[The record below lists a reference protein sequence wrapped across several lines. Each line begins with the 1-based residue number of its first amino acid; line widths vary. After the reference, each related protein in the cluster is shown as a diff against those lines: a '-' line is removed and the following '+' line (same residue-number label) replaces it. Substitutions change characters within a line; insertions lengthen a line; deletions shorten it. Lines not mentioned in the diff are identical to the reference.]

1 MKPLRKEMHIRLYVT
16 ADLAQGLPVAL
27 DKEQAH
33 YLGSVMRVK
42 LAEHI
47 TLFNGRDGEW
57 VASIADL
64 QKNNGTAL
72 VVEQLRPQAEEPD
85 IWFLFAPLKAQK
97 NERLVEQ
104 ATELGA
110 SRIMPVKMRHGIVDK
125 INCERWQHHAIGAAE
140 QCERFSVP
148 AVEEMQKLDSVL
160 SGWPKDRILVMA
172 DESGAGTHL
181 HEAHAAL
188 GSKLAVITGPEG
200 GFSLEE
206 MQKLRAL
213 PYVRSV
219 SLGPRI
225 LKADTAAIGLLA
237 ALQSACGDWRSGK
250 PAFRNTD

>member
-16 ADLAQGLPVAL
+16 ADLTQGLPVML

-57 VASIADL
+57 AARIDELEKSR
-64 QKNNGTAL
+64 GTATPT
-72 VVEQLRPQAEEPD
+72 ERLREQAEEPD
-85 IWFLFAPLKAQK
+85 IWFLFAPLKSQK

-110 SRIMPVKMRHGIVDK
+110 SRILPVLMRHGIVDK
-125 INCERWQHHAIGAAE
+125 IHCTRWQHHAVGAAE

-148 AVEEMQKLDSVL
+148 AVEEMQKLDSIL

-172 DESGAGTHL
+172 DESGAGAPL
-181 HEAHAAL
+181 YEAEAAL
-188 GSKLAVITGPEG
+188 GTKLAIITGPEG

-206 MQKLRAL
+206 MKKLRAL
-213 PYVRSV
+213 PFVRPV

-237 ALQSACGDWRSGK
+237 ALQAACGDWRSGK